1 MRAASLRSMPTGLV
15 FGDLDRIFPFHIAID
30 DAMRIVGVGSTLARI
45 CPEAKAGASMNSVF
59 RIQRPDGIADFEGLR
74 RNTRNLFLLS
84 HEAKHLTLRGQMLW
98 DEAAGLMLFLGSP
111 WITDPSQI
119 AMLGLSLSDF
129 AIHDPIVDLVHLV
142 QAQKTAY
149 EDLKRMAS
157 LLTEQRSDLRSA
169 NDSLAERNAAL
180 EQAHEQIRLQEAE
193 ARKLALIAARTDNA
207 VILTDAQARIE
218 WVNDGFARMTGYT
231 LDDVKGRRPGD
242 FLQGPD
248 TDPTTI
254 DYMRRRLAEG
264 EGFNVELVNYSK
276 FGRRYWLTIE
286 VQPIH
291 DERGEIANYMAI
303 ETDITTRKESQE
315 VAAIFRKCAKVS
327 WDPLYMIVP
336 DDGYRFTYLNDAG
349 CSFLGYSLG
358 RLIGM
363 NLSDVALDFDD
374 ESFRRMFEELK
385 EGKSRV
391 VETRVRHADGQMIP
405 IELSAN
411 YVEHA
416 GQGFVFGWFHDISER
431 KRLEAAVVEASAH
444 EQHRIGHDLHDGLGS
459 YLGGVAFKAK
469 VLEQGLAKSSSDQL
483 SQQAGEIVKLLA
495 GAMGQV
501 RRLARG
507 LDPVDVERFGLA
519 KALEKL
525 ATDTVE
531 SYKVECTF
539 LSRPEEPHVALAV
552 ARETYRIA
560 QEAVHNAIRHGAAK
574 HLDIRLEA
582 DAETIVLTVAD
593 DGKGFKHAEPFPTPA
608 ISSDSSGMGLRIM
621 RYRAHAVGGEVYIDS
636 EPGRGTEIRLVCP
649 VAPPTTEVSERPE
662 ASAS

>member
-1 MRAASLRSMPTGLV
+1 
-15 FGDLDRIFPFHIAID
+15 
-30 DAMRIVGVGSTLARI
+30 
-45 CPEAKAGASMNSVF
+45 
-59 RIQRPDGIADFEGLR
+59 
-74 RNTRNLFLLS
+74 
-84 HEAKHLTLRGQMLW
+84 
-98 DEAAGLMLFLGSP
+98 
-111 WITDPSQI
+111 
-119 AMLGLSLSDF
+119 
-129 AIHDPIVDLVHLV
+129 
-142 QAQKTAY
+142 
-149 EDLKRMAS
+149 
-157 LLTEQRSDLRSA
+157 
-169 NDSLAERNAAL
+169 
-180 EQAHEQIRLQEAE
+180 
-193 ARKLALIAARTDNA
+193 
-207 VILTDAQARIE
+207 
-218 WVNDGFARMTGYT
+218 MTGYT

-242 FLQGPD
+242 FLQGPH

-264 EGFNVELVNYSK
+264 KGFNVELVNYSK

-391 VETRVRHADGQMIP
+391 VETRVRHADGRMIP

>member
-1 MRAASLRSMPTGLV
+1 MPTGLV

-45 CPEAKAGASMNSVF
+45 CPEATAGASMNSVF

-84 HEAKHLTLRGQMLW
+84 HEAKQLTLRGQMLW

-180 EQAHEQIRLQEAE
+180 EQAHEQIRLQQVES
-193 ARKLALIAARTDNA
+193 RKLALIAARTDNA

-218 WVNDGFARMTGYT
+218 WVNDGFERMTGYT

-303 ETDITTRKESQE
+303 ETDVTTRKESQE

-391 VETRVRHADGQMIP
+391 VETRVRHADGRMIP

-431 KRLEAAVVEASAH
+431 KRLEVAVVEASAH

-539 LSRPEEPHVALAV
+539 LSRPEEPHVDLAV

-621 RYRAHAVGGEVYIDS
+621 RYRAHTVGGEVYIDS
-636 EPGRGTEIRLVCP
+636 EPGRGTEIRVVCP

>member
-1 MRAASLRSMPTGLV
+1 
-15 FGDLDRIFPFHIAID
+15 
-30 DAMRIVGVGSTLARI
+30 
-45 CPEAKAGASMNSVF
+45 
-59 RIQRPDGIADFEGLR
+59 
-74 RNTRNLFLLS
+74 
-84 HEAKHLTLRGQMLW
+84 
-98 DEAAGLMLFLGSP
+98 
-111 WITDPSQI
+111 
-119 AMLGLSLSDF
+119 

-180 EQAHEQIRLQEAE
+180 EQAHEQIRLQQVES
-193 ARKLALIAARTDNA
+193 RKLALIAARTDNA

-218 WVNDGFARMTGYT
+218 WVNDGFERMTGYT

-303 ETDITTRKESQE
+303 ETDVTTRKESEE

-431 KRLEAAVVEASAH
+431 KRLEVAVVEASAH

-539 LSRPEEPHVALAV
+539 LSRPEEPHVDLAV

-582 DAETIVLTVAD
+582 DAETIVVTVAD

-621 RYRAHAVGGEVYIDS
+621 RYRAHTVGGEVYIDS
-636 EPGRGTEIRLVCP
+636 EPGRGTEIRVVCP